1 MAIELDIESPTVI
14 CYYEDYLK
22 LLNIRKLVTIYN
34 ETKEDLPL
42 FLKLYRRIKKERL
55 SKPQIVDLLKIPGH
69 LLDLGKKVDL
79 YNNHIW
85 SLHERKLK
93 LEKEIGML
101 SDVLK
106 QTREK

>member
-1 MAIELDIESPTVI
+1 MG
-14 CYYEDYLK
+14 
-22 LLNIRKLVTIYN
+22 RLVTVY
-34 ETKEDLPL
+34 KELKDDLSL
-42 FLKLYRRIKKERL
+42 FLQLYGRIKKERL
-55 SKPQIVDLLKIPGH
+55 SRPQISELLKIPNR

-85 SLHERKLK
+85 NLHDQKLK

-106 QTREK
+106 QTKEK